1 MLSLKKIF
9 SFLLLI
15 PFYWGVCLYTNF
27 IAVSFWNQSKLFL
40 FLILHFFSHWGG
52 VFGEFPLIGILIA
65 KVHGYFVKDFPGIF
79 IKVFGILFIL
89 CASRNFLWLV
99 MLFVFL
105 FVPNDELLFLPTKMD
120 LKWCQ
125 MRPLR
130 NDISQFWLVMVFG
143 WYLWTITILEQ
154 LCLQVVTWL
163 GGIHSQYD
171 QSNLF
176 CSESLSN
183 SH

>member
-1 MLSLKKIF
+1 MRCLFVYKFHRCQFLKSIQAI
-9 SFLLLI
+9 SFPLLA
-15 PFYWGVCLYTNF
+15 F
-27 IAVSFWNQSKLFL
+27 
-40 FLILHFFSHWGG
+40 FFSLRGG

>member
-1 MLSLKKIF
+1 MFVCIQISSLSVFEISPSYFF
-9 SFLLLI
+9 SSSCI
-15 PFYWGVCLYTNF
+15 
-27 IAVSFWNQSKLFL
+27 
-40 FLILHFFSHWGG
+40 FFSHWGEG
-52 VFGEFPLIGILIA
+52 FGEFPLIGILIA

-79 IKVFGILFIL
+79 IKVFSILFIL

-125 MRPLR
+125 MRPLQ
-130 NDISQFWLVMVFG
+130 NDISQFWLVMVVG
-143 WYLWTITILEQ
+143 WYLWTITILEL

-171 QSNLF
+171 QSNFF

-183 SH
+183 SN

>member
-1 MLSLKKIF
+1 MRCLFVYKFHRCQFLKSIQAI
-9 SFLLLI
+9 SFPHLAL
-15 PFYWGVCLYTNF
+15 
-27 IAVSFWNQSKLFL
+27 
-40 FLILHFFSHWGG
+40 FFSLRGG

>member
-1 MLSLKKIF
+1 MRCLFVYKFHRCQFLKSIQAI
-9 SFLLLI
+9 SFPHLAL
-15 PFYWGVCLYTNF
+15 
-27 IAVSFWNQSKLFL
+27 
-40 FLILHFFSHWGG
+40 FFSLRGG
-52 VFGEFPLIGILIA
+52 VFSEFPLIGILIA

>member
-1 MLSLKKIF
+1 MRCLFVYKFHRCQFLKSIQAI
-9 SFLLLI
+9 SFPHLA
-15 PFYWGVCLYTNF
+15 F
-27 IAVSFWNQSKLFL
+27 
-40 FLILHFFSHWGG
+40 FFSLRGG

-154 LCLQVVTWL
+154 LCLQVVTWF